1 MRAVPRQLDESLYSL
16 TVEES
21 AFIKAQTG
29 ITDDDELKKHIL
41 QVQAEIYAVFPYVCI
56 LWFTF
61 AKLKITR
68 IPAYKELLKLGK
80 EREGA
85 IYLEMACCVGNDLR
99 KAIADGFPAKQVI
112 ASDLQPEF
120 WEMGHKL
127 FKSTPE
133 SFPVPFIA
141 GDAFDPKFLAPS
153 PILSVLPTAPLP
165 RLNTLTSLTPL
176 VRCISAIHA
185 SAFFHLFSEEKQLQL
200 AKSLASLLLPE
211 PGSIIFGE
219 HVGMPQKGN
228 LEDKEAHD
236 MFCHSPESWKEMWET
251 QVFEPGQAKVDAHL
265 IVETGR
271 YIRGGEG
278 PSACVVCIKDIVEYS
293 EHGQFLRN
301 PKGTIS
307 RSGGE

>member
-1 MRAVPRQLDESLYSL
+1 MGAFPRQLDESLYSL
-16 TVEES
+16 TAQDS
-21 AFIKAQTG
+21 AFLKAQTG
-29 ITDDDELKKHIL
+29 ITDDEALKKHIL

-56 LWFTF
+56 LWFSF

-68 IPAYKELLKLGK
+68 IPAYNELLRLGK
-80 EREGA
+80 ERKGA

-112 ASDLQPEF
+112 ASDLQPGMHVNSPRRASPEEIVEF
-120 WEMGHKL
+120 WKMGHTL

-153 PILSVLPTAPLP
+153 PVLPVSPNDPIPPLS
-165 RLNTLTSLTPL
+165 TLTSLTPL
-176 VRCISAIHA
+176 VGRVSAIHA

-200 AKSLASLLLPE
+200 AKSLASLMLPE

-219 HVGMPQKGN
+219 HVGMPEKGN
-228 LEDKEAHD
+228 LDDKEAHGVD

-251 QVFEPGQAKVDAHL
+251 QVFKPGQVKVDAYL
-265 IVETGR
+265 TDKL
-271 YIRGGEG
+271 GEMFAG
-278 PSACVVCIKDIVEYS
+278 SKAYRLVWSV
-293 EHGQFLRN
+293 
-301 PKGTIS
+301 S
-307 RSGGE
+307 RV